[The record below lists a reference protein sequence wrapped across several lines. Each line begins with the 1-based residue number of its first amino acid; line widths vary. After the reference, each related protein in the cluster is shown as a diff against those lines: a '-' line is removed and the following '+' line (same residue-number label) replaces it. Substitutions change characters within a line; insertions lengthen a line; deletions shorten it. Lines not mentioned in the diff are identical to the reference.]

1 MKKVL
6 VTLIITFLITFM
18 SACIFE
24 NPQVVFEDEN
34 FEFIVR
40 DMVNKSEEDIYASD
54 VRDILEL
61 DLSGLGIHD
70 LSGIEHFTSLEI
82 LNLEDNKVEDLTP
95 LKSLLDLTWLSLRNN
110 QITSLDDVGFD
121 QLSHLNLSYLSLRHN
136 VVDISDD
143 QEIRLSDISLLSSF
157 TSLQTL
163 ELRDNHI
170 SDISVLSDLVNL
182 IYLDI
187 SQNPIE
193 DKNFQALENLNGL
206 EYLNLRET
214 DARNLDVLSDMNQL
228 EYLNIHSNTHLDSIE
243 FVSELTKLRTL
254 IAQDVI
260 IGQDIIYLA
269 NLTNLMTLNLQN
281 TGISNLDT
289 IKNLMM
295 QDALQDKASVNLE
308 AEVNISQ
315 NPILEEEYEQL
326 EPYWDNI
333 SIKLPF
339 ILPSQPVLTP
349 LINEIMASNGQSIE
363 DFDKENSDWIE
374 LYNPTDE
381 PFDLSGYYLSDDSD
395 DLSKWSFPDQTI
407 ISANGYL
414 LVFASNSD
422 QKKIFD
428 ELHTNFSLDKD
439 GEDIFLVDPD
449 GQSIVDYIPGQAI
462 PRNYS
467 YGRIN
472 DGDSN
477 FGYFDIYNVSP
488 ASTNNNKDLYPG
500 TPDETS
506 ISIETFD
513 RFFDDEKS
521 KSIII
526 QISQE
531 EWDAYDQAML
541 DYADQFYGELRTGYY
556 AKADLLYTDEQ
567 GELLIENIGFRTRGN
582 MSRVRIQND
591 DGSLNMSNFKISFH
605 ETFDSLDYV
614 DNGSRTVF
622 GVEELDMKWN
632 RNYDPAYVTEKYSL
646 DLMKDFG
653 VYAAEATLAKVYIE
667 IEGERHFYGVYTV
680 FEPIDELFI
689 KRRFSGQAAEGDL
702 YKSLWQQY
710 GPASLRDDYPS
721 NAIGIKDLDINYRPT
736 YDLKTNKSDF
746 DPTNLEDFITNVS
759 QLSGDDFK
767 TYIENHFEVDRFIR
781 YMAVGVLLGNPDD
794 YRAMANNYYLYHNPL
809 TNKWTLIAYDY
820 DHGMGQGWAGE
831 PIFSNWTI
839 DQDIYDWGDLNAH
852 LQGQNYSNP
861 LSDKILKIE
870 EYQLLYEEYLTML
883 INPDNDLFSFSEFSS
898 LHYSQKALYET
909 DLSQAKMSLEFGL
922 RNVEWYISEK
932 IQAVEDDLDE
942 YQTYPER
949 RPSF

>member
-1 MKKVL
+1 MKKIT
-6 VTLIITFLITFM
+6 VTLIITILIAFM

-34 FEFIVR
+34 FEFVVR
-40 DMVNKSEEDIYASD
+40 DMVNKTEDDIYASD
-54 VRDILEL
+54 VIDILEL
-61 DLSGLGIHD
+61 DLSGLGIRD
-70 LSGIEHFTSLEI
+70 ISGIEYFTSLEI
-82 LNLEDNKVEDLTP
+82 LNLEDNRVEDITP
-95 LKSLLDLTWLSLRNN
+95 LKSLSDLSWLSLRNN
-110 QITSLDDVGFD
+110 QITNLDDIGFD
-121 QLSHLNLSYLSLRHN
+121 QLINLNLSYLSLRHN
-136 VVDISDD
+136 VEDISDD
-143 QEIRLSDISLLSSF
+143 QEIRLSDISLLSNF

-170 SDISVLSDLVNL
+170 SDISPLSDLVNL

-193 DKNFQALENLNGL
+193 DKNFQALGNLNAL

-214 DARNLDVLSDMNQL
+214 DARNLDVISDMNQL
-228 EYLNIHSNTHLDSIE
+228 EYLNIHSNTHLDTIE
-243 FVSELTKLRTL
+243 FVSDLTELRTL

-260 IGQDIIYLA
+260 VGQDIIYLA

-308 AEVNISQ
+308 ADVNISQ
-315 NPILEEEYEQL
+315 NPIPEEEYEQL
-326 EPYWDNI
+326 EAYWENI
-333 SIKLPF
+333 SIRLPF
-339 ILPSQPVLTP
+339 ILPSQPALTP
-349 LINEIMASNGQSIE
+349 MINEFMASNGQSIE
-363 DFDKENSDWIE
+363 DFNKENSDWIE

-439 GEDIFLVDPD
+439 GEDLFLIDPD
-449 GQSIVDYIPGQAI
+449 GQSIVDYIPAQAI
-462 PRNYS
+462 PRNFS
-467 YGRIN
+467 YGRIS
-472 DGDSN
+472 DGDSI

-488 ASTNNNKDLYPG
+488 SVTNNNSDLYPG

-513 RFFDDEKS
+513 RFFDDENAKN
-521 KSIII
+521 III

-541 DYADQFYGELRTGYY
+541 DYANQFNGELRTGYY
-556 AKADLLYTDEQ
+556 AKANLLYTDEQ
-567 GELLIENIGFRTRGN
+567 GELLVENIGFRTRGN

-605 ETFDSLDYV
+605 ETFDNLDYV
-614 DNGSRTVF
+614 ENGARTVF

-632 RNYDPAYVTEKYSL
+632 RNYDPTYVTEKFSL

-653 VYAAEATLAKVYIE
+653 VYAAEATLANVYIE
-667 IEGERHFYGVYTV
+667 IEGERYFYGVYTV

-710 GPASLRDDYPS
+710 GPASLRDNYPGS
-721 NAIGIKDLDINYRPT
+721 AIGIKDLDINYRPT

-746 DPTNLEDFITNVS
+746 DPTNLEDFIANVS

-767 TYIENHFEVDRFIR
+767 AYIENHFDVDRFIR

-870 EYQLLYEEYLTML
+870 EYQLLYEEYLNML

-909 DLSQAKMSLEFGL
+909 DLNQAKMSLEFGL

-932 IQAVEDDLDE
+932 IQAVEDDLYE